1 MRAVPLLLLV
11 LLVGCRTTSLYEPP
25 EVPPDVTELRLDD
38 DEMPRVLYASAWG
51 AFAEFGWEIVSH
63 DSDAM
68 RMTVRPEGVATTLV
82 VQAQEDDPGGH
93 VGEGHLVARVEPGAP
108 EQRLVIEG
116 ATAVLAS
123 LPGRLTFR

>member
-1 MRAVPLLLLV
+1 MRALPLLLLV
-11 LLVGCRTTSLYEPP
+11 LAVGCRTTSLYEPP
-25 EVPPDVTELRLDD
+25 DVPPDVTEIRLDD

-68 RMTVRPEGVATTLV
+68 RMTVRPEDTETVLV
-82 VQAQEDDPGGH
+82 VQAQENEPGGH

-108 EQRLVIEG
+108 EQRRVIEE
-116 ATAVLAS
+116 ATTVLAS
-123 LPGRLTFR
+123 LPGQLTFR